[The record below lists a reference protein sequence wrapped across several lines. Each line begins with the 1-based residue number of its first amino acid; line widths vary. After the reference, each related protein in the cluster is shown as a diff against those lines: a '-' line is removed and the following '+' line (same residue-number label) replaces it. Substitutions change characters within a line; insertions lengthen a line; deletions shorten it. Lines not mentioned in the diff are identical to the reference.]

1 MSGICWWVATVDERD
16 DLFADLVWDEVG
28 ADGEVVASGGGARD
42 DAPLS
47 PGATARA
54 AAECESVDDRLARP
68 VPEGLGRPHPDRARQ
83 FSPFAALRGYYELVH
98 AKEVVPERRRPLTE
112 EESAQL
118 DEAVAAL
125 RRGRSVRCT
134 FYRDGAYHSCEGVVS
149 QVDLV
154 YRDLWIVR
162 MRIPFADIC
171 ALEPLGADG

>member
-1 MSGICWWVATVDERD
+1 MAREEAAAARGEAA
-16 DLFADLVWDEVG
+16 FAGLVWEEVDG
-28 ADGEVVASGGGARD
+28 DAADGGAVGEG
-42 DAPLS
+42 S
-47 PGATARA
+47 PQGL
-54 AAECESVDDRLARP
+54 DRP
-68 VPEGLGRPHPDRARQ
+68 VPAGLGRPHPDRARQ

-98 AKEVVPERRRPLTE
+98 AKEAVPERRRPLTE

-134 FYRDGAYHSCEGVVS
+134 FYCDGAYHSCEGVVS